1 MPLQRCPST
10 GLLSSKVGVAL
21 GSFVGSLVEG
31 EPLGPAVGDPVAGF
45 KVGAALGF
53 GVGLFAAG
61 ASLGFSE
68 GDEELGGSAEG
79 GDWLL
84 PLLLGGSTVGSREVS
99 VGVAVMVTRSNSR
112 VVVVVSAWEASG
124 GRKASVHSVIRSH
137 PLVTH
142 HRHSAVASRCCCYGC

>member
-84 PLLLGGSTVGSREVS
+84 PLLLGGRLQGGFRRRCRDGHPVQFAGRRRRFGLG
-99 VGVAVMVTRSNSR
+99 GVCGEKGVR
-112 VVVVVSAWEASG
+112 
-124 GRKASVHSVIRSH
+124 
-137 PLVTH
+137 PF
-142 HRHSAVASRCCCYGC
+142 RHS

>member
-53 GVGLFAAG
+53 GLFAAG

-112 VVVVVSAWEASG
+112 VVVVVSAWEASA

-142 HRHSAVASRCCCYGC
+142 HRHSAVASRCCCHGC